1 FQIQVFGDAWL
12 ACLRLP
18 LPPALY
24 RRVLLFLP
32 GNVIPYMPSPVRLA
46 DFLTE
51 AYTLGGAQSVLAL
64 DALFLLMQSHDL
76 DYPNFYD
83 SLYRLVTSDMMYA
96 KYRARFFRMVD
107 LCLSS
112 SHVPAYVVAAFL
124 KRFAR

>member
-1 FQIQVFGDAWL
+1 MCDRGSKTRTIIPIAGAQLVQNPLLVPVPRA
-12 ACLRLP
+12 RLP
-18 LPPALY
+18 
-24 RRVLLFLP
+24 
-32 GNVIPYMPSPVRLA
+32 
-46 DFLTE
+46 E
-51 AYTLGGAQSVLAL
+51 
-64 DALFLLMQSHDL
+64 QSHDL
-76 DYPNFYD
+76 DYPDFYD

>member
-1 FQIQVFGDAWL
+1 MSLLEFFVVAFLLLLFQNQVFGDAWL

-24 RRVLLFLP
+24 RGVLLFLP

-64 DALFLLMQSHDL
+64 DALFLLMQVSFS
-76 DYPNFYD
+76 YI
-83 SLYRLVTSDMMYA
+83 
-96 KYRARFFRMVD
+96 
-107 LCLSS
+107 
-112 SHVPAYVVAAFL
+112 
-124 KRFAR
+124 

>member
-1 FQIQVFGDAWL
+1 MCVSGADL
-12 ACLRLP
+12 LCRKRDVGSNPRLHVYSRHYC
-18 LPPALY
+18 PP
-24 RRVLLFLP
+24 RP
-32 GNVIPYMPSPVRLA
+32 KK
-46 DFLTE
+46 
-51 AYTLGGAQSVLAL
+51 
-64 DALFLLMQSHDL
+64 QSHDL
-76 DYPNFYD
+76 DYPDFYD

>member
-1 FQIQVFGDAWL
+1 MSCWYLDVHAPKHAASLIHVEKPRGTSVGRQRRCVLVVQISYAGSETSA
-12 ACLRLP
+12 P
-18 LPPALY
+18 IPAHTCT
-24 RRVLLFLP
+24 P
-32 GNVIPYMPSPVRLA
+32 ATTVRLA
-46 DFLTE
+46 
-51 AYTLGGAQSVLAL
+51 QN
-64 DALFLLMQSHDL
+64 QSHDL
-76 DYPNFYD
+76 DYPDFYD

>member
-1 FQIQVFGDAWL
+1 MT
-12 ACLRLP
+12 P
-18 LPPALY
+18 HP
-24 RRVLLFLP
+24 
-32 GNVIPYMPSPVRLA
+32 PSP
-46 DFLTE
+46 
-51 AYTLGGAQSVLAL
+51 
-64 DALFLLMQSHDL
+64 LLRTQQSHDL
-76 DYPNFYD
+76 DYPGFFD